1 MIIQSNLKHLKKK
14 FKIEINRYL
23 GRTFIPPIRTRL
35 YIEPSSICNLKCAF
49 CAYDKKTTPHMNMSN
64 QFFFDVIEQA
74 VEMGYQRFGLT
85 PITGELFMDKNV
97 MDKIEFLENHP
108 KVKLF
113 HFYTN
118 FTMLD
123 EDRIKRLSE
132 LSKLAYMAI
141 SIYGHNRESF
151 IATTKSTPHVYQR
164 LVNNLRTLYSI
175 CDNFKARLQIRC
187 RTGYDFS
194 FSQKKWDSSL
204 ADIIKKLKK
213 DKAIPLSF
221 TKYYN
226 NWGGLI
232 TQGDVDALDM
242 TIRQT
247 KDVYKKGPCALIFY
261 KQQIMVDGKVNA
273 CACRDANATLCIGDL
288 KQAPL
293 KEVLS
298 TGNKR
303 YMQLIE
309 DQQRGRFNATCQSC
323 DFYRSIH
330 QTSRRY
336 KNNMMTLEEFFQ
348 EL

>member
-1 MIIQSNLKHLKKK
+1 MTIRSNLKHLKKK

-23 GRTFIPPIRTRL
+23 GRSFIPHIRTHL

-49 CAYDKKTTPHMNMSN
+49 CAYDKKMTPQMNMSN

-74 VEMGYQRFGLT
+74 IEMGYQRFGLT

-118 FTMLD
+118 FTILD
-123 EDRIKRLSE
+123 EDRIKRVSE

-141 SIYGHNRESF
+141 SIYGHDRESF
-151 IATTKSTPHVYQR
+151 VETTKSTPHVYQR

-175 CDNFKARLQIRC
+175 CDNFKARLEIGW
-187 RTGYDFS
+187 RTRDS
-194 FSQKKWDSSL
+194 FSLSQNYDSNL
-204 ADIIKKLKK
+204 VDIIKKLKS
-213 DKAIPLSF
+213 DKSISLSF
-221 TKYYN
+221 TKYYD

-232 TQGDVDALDM
+232 NQGDVDALDI
-242 TIRQT
+242 TIRQA

-261 KQQIMVDGKVNA
+261 KQQIMADGRVNA

-288 KQAPL
+288 KQTPL
-293 KEVLS
+293 KEILS
-298 TGNKR
+298 ASNKY

-309 DQQRGRFNATCQSC
+309 EQQRGRFNVICQSC
-323 DFYRSIH
+323 DFYKSIY

-348 EL
+348 GL

>member
-1 MIIQSNLKHLKKK
+1 MTIRSNLKNLKKK
-14 FKIEINRYL
+14 IKIGVNRYL
-23 GRTFIPPIRTRL
+23 GRTFIPHIRTHL

-49 CAYDKKTTPHMNMSN
+49 CAYDKKMSPQMNMSN

-74 VEMGYQRFGLT
+74 IEMGYQRFGLT

-97 MDKIEFLENHP
+97 MNKIEYLENHT

-141 SIYGHNRESF
+141 SIYGHDRESF
-151 IATTKSTPHVYQR
+151 LATTKSTSHVYQR

-175 CDNFKARLQIRC
+175 CDNFKARLQIHC
-187 RTGYDFS
+187 RTGCDSF
-194 FSQKKWDSSL
+194 FSQKNLDSSL
-204 ADIIKKLKK
+204 ADIIKKLKE
-213 DKAIPLSF
+213 DKAIHLSF

-242 TIRQT
+242 TIGQA

-261 KQQIMVDGKVNA
+261 KQQIMVDGRVNA

-288 KQAPL
+288 KQTPL
-293 KEVLS
+293 KEILS
-298 TGNKR
+298 TSNKYYR
-303 YMQLIE
+303 QLIE
-309 DQQRGRFNATCQSC
+309 EQQRGRFKAICQSC
-323 DFYRSIH
+323 DFYESIY

-336 KNNMMTLEEFFQ
+336 KNNMMTLEEFFHG
-348 EL
+348 L

>member
-1 MIIQSNLKHLKKK
+1 MTIRSNLKHLKKK

-23 GRTFIPPIRTRL
+23 GRTFIPHIRTHL
-35 YIEPSSICNLKCAF
+35 YIEPSSVCNLKCSF
-49 CAYDKKTTPHMNMSN
+49 CAYDKKTTPQMNMSN

-74 VEMGYQRFGLT
+74 IEMGYQRFGLT

-97 MDKIEFLENHP
+97 MDKIEYLENHP

-113 HFYTN
+113 HFFTN
-118 FTMLD
+118 FTIPD
-123 EDRIKRLSE
+123 ENTIKRLSALRK
-132 LSKLAYMAI
+132 LSYIAI
-141 SIYGHNRESF
+141 SVYGHDQESF
-151 IATTKSTPHVYQR
+151 VETTKSTPHVYQR

-175 CDNFKARLQIRC
+175 CDNFKARLQIHC
-187 RTGYDFS
+187 RTGYYSS
-194 FSQKKWDSSL
+194 FSQKNWNSSL
-204 ADIIKKLKK
+204 ADIIKKLKE

-232 TQGDVDALDM
+232 TQGDVAALDM
-242 TIRQT
+242 TIRQA
-247 KDVYKKGPCALIFY
+247 KDVYKKGPCTLIFY
-261 KQQIMVDGKVNA
+261 KQQIVVDGKVNA

-288 KQAPL
+288 KQTPL
-293 KEVLS
+293 KEILS
-298 TGNKR
+298 TSNKY

-309 DQQRGRFNATCQSC
+309 EQQRGRFKAICQSC
-323 DFYRSIH
+323 DFYKSIY

-348 EL
+348 GL